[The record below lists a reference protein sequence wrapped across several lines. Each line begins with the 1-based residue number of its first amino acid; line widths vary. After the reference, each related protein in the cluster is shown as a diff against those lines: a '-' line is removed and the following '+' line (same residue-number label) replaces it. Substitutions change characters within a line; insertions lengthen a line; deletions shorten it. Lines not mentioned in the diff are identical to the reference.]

1 MPFSDLFEDSSRV
14 SGFCKKYKKHFIG
27 ISVTFVILVII
38 ATAIGLTSGL
48 KGKLALKWRFSDDH
62 GYEKEGTIDKGVPT
76 EIGNK
81 IYTDDTFSFDKN
93 NTLTSFPD
101 YISGSYHY
109 QLNSYHYFSDS
120 LQLTFH
126 AKSACD
132 VYIGKTEVTGYRS
145 ETGSLLVDL
154 NFIDFINFI
163 AFNFIEKNEIVKTSN
178 GATLKLYHKHFLIDE
193 KLILPQ
199 KDFYGNKDLN
209 FYGTIFVK

>member
-48 KGKLALKWRFSDDH
+48 KGKLTLNWRFLD
-62 GYEKEGTIDKGVPT
+62 GERAEGTIDIGVPT
-76 EIGNK
+76 QIGNK
-81 IYTDDTFSFDKN
+81 IYTN
-93 NTLTSFPD
+93 NTDHSHIQNGTLTRFPD

-109 QLNSYHYFSDS
+109 QLKTYVYDER

-126 AKSACD
+126 AKSTCE
-132 VYIGKTEVTGYRS
+132 VYIASDERNWDFKMIGYF
-145 ETGSLLVDL
+145 LLDN
-154 NFIDFINFI
+154 NFTK
-163 AFNFIEKNEIVKTSN
+163 KNEVVGISDGVHQY
-178 GATLKLYHKHFLIDE
+178 TLALYHKHFLIDE
-193 KLILPQ
+193 KLILTLN
-199 KDFYGNKDLN
+199 DSDEVYGDKL